1 MGADLRLLTFI
12 NLKQRWFNLYAWA
25 IELVLTKHFLFM
37 KRLLI
42 ASAMVI
48 AIPALA
54 QVKEGR
60 IVYERRMQMNI
71 RISDDNPAFQNMIPK
86 ERKDKFELFFTEGK
100 SLWQPVEDDGQSDE
114 TSFGDGNGMR
124 MVFRVPG
131 ADDITFHNITEG
143 KKVEQ
148 RELGGKN
155 YLIADSIKKMS
166 WKVAAES
173 KIILGHNCMKA
184 STQRMQE
191 SFRMTMDNG
200 EAKREKVMDTLN
212 IVAWFT
218 NELPGSFGPE
228 LYQGQLPGTIL
239 EIDVNNGKSSFKA
252 IEISPKVDIAK
263 IKEPSKG
270 KKTTP
275 QEFAKEREKMMQEMM
290 QNGGGPGMRVNIR
303 N

>member
-1 MGADLRLLTFI
+1 M
-12 NLKQRWFNLYAWA
+12 YASG
-25 IELVLTKHFLFM
+25 IELVLAKHFLFM

-42 ASAMVI
+42 ASAMVMTL
-48 AIPALA
+48 PSLA
-54 QVKEGR
+54 QVKEGK
-60 IVYERRMQMNI
+60 IVYERTMQMNI
-71 RISDDNPAFQNMIPK
+71 RINDDNPAFQNLIPK

-124 MVFRVPG
+124 MVFRMPG
-131 ADDITFHNITEG
+131 ADDITFHNISEG

-155 YLIADSIKKMS
+155 YIIADSIKKMS
-166 WKVAAES
+166 WKVAGES
-173 KIILGHNCMKA
+173 KVILGHNCMKA
-184 STQRMQE
+184 TTQRMQE

-200 EAKREKVMDTLN
+200 ETKREKVMDTLN

-228 LYQGQLPGTIL
+228 MYQGQLPGTIL
-239 EIDVNNGKSSFKA
+239 EIDVNNGRTFFKA
-252 IEISPKVDIAK
+252 IEVSPKIDVTK
-263 IKEPSKG
+263 VKEPTKG
-270 KKTTP
+270 KKATP
-275 QEFAKEREKMMQEMM
+275 QEFAKEREKLMQEMM
-290 QNGGGPGMRVNIR
+290 QNGGGPGGMRVNIR